1 MIEVCAA
8 AVCDAEGR
16 VLVARRTR
24 PAHLAGF
31 WEFPGGKR
39 ESGEDGAA
47 CLTRELNEELRL
59 GVVVGRA
66 LAEAEEYHPGG
77 GGLRLT
83 VYAARPV
90 DLAAPRAEP
99 IDGTHDLVRWIRG
112 PELETLE
119 LAPLDRPLVAA
130 VRAFL
135 DAPDD
140 HLF

>member
-8 AVCDAEGR
+8 AVRDAEGR

-24 PAHLAGF
+24 PAHLAGL
-31 WEFPGGKR
+31 WEFPGGKL
-39 ESGEDGAA
+39 EYGEDGAA
-47 CLTRELNEELRL
+47 CLTRELVEELRL
-59 GVVVGRA
+59 DVVVGAA
-66 LAEAEEYHPGG
+66 LDEAVESKPGG

-83 VYAARPV
+83 VYAARPCGAGV
-90 DLAAPRAEP
+90 PSPEP
-99 IDGTHDLVRWIRG
+99 VDGTHDLVRWIQG
-112 PELETLE
+112 SELETLD

-140 HLF
+140 HLP